1 MLKGAI
7 DNISKAVSMIDSVCR
22 SEQFALNNVP
32 ENLQDSDRA
41 IQMEENIDA
50 LSDASEELGDIK
62 DTLTGI
68 L

>member
-1 MLKGAI
+1 MLKSAI

-41 IQMEENIDA
+41 LQMEDNIDV

>member
-62 DTLTGI
+62 DILTGI

>member
-1 MLKGAI
+1 MLKSAI

>member
-1 MLKGAI
+1 MLKVAI

-41 IQMEENIDA
+41 LQMEENIDA

>member
-41 IQMEENIDA
+41 LQMEDNIDV

>member
-1 MLKGAI
+1 
-7 DNISKAVSMIDSVCR
+7 MIDSVCR

-41 IQMEENIDA
+41 LQMEDNIDV